1 MLKTAYQ
8 TVRQLNFMMVIELLE
23 LEQLMD
29 RLLQLQLQKL
39 YQEPLLLL
47 KQLLLML
54 MEQ

>member
-1 MLKTAYQ
+1 MLETEYQ

-39 YQEPLLLL
+39 CQEILL
-47 KQLLLML
+47 KLKQ
-54 MEQ
+54 

>member
-1 MLKTAYQ
+1 MSEPACQ

-39 YQEPLLLL
+39 YQEILLRL
-47 KQLLLML
+47 KQ
-54 MEQ
+54 